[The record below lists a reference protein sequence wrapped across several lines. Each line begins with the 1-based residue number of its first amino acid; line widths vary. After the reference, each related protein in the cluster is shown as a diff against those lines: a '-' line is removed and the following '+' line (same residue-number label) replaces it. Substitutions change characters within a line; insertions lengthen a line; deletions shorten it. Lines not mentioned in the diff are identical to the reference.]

1 MIVDQF
7 LTYATTRDL
16 LEDNCDKLRQLRLD
30 LKKLQWGEQ
39 QREREEA
46 AIKWATEWLYF
57 LEEQSGV
64 LSHNGGMV
72 KIVLES
78 QMPVKN

>member
-1 MIVDQF
+1 MLVDQF

-16 LEDNCDKLRQLRLD
+16 LEDNYEKLRQMRLD

-46 AIKWATEWLYF
+46 TAK
-57 LEEQSGV
+57 
-64 LSHNGGMV
+64 
-72 KIVLES
+72 
-78 QMPVKN
+78 